1 MPALRKQM
9 TDLAFTPA
17 LEQARLIRTKE
28 VSPVE
33 LVELYLQRIQQPDG
47 QLGAF
52 VTVMAEQAIADAR
65 AKSEMLTQN
74 SSELPPFFGVPIP
87 IKDLI
92 PVAGVPCSYGVRALM
107 DSELASYDWG
117 IVTRL
122 RQAGFIIL
130 GKTAASQLG
139 TLPFTEPPGFPPT
152 RNPWN
157 TDYTSGGSSG
167 GAATAVAAGLCPIAH
182 GSDGGGSI
190 RIPAACC
197 GLVGLK
203 PSRGRV
209 SHAPVGDKLSGIAIE
224 GPIARTV
231 ADAAA
236 MLDAIAGYMTGD
248 PYWLPDPEI
257 SFAEAARSAI
267 GSLRIAFST
276 NIPPIGEAYGDY
288 KQAVLSTVRLLEDL
302 GHSVRPGCPDL
313 RELVDPFTKVWQSGI
328 AAASIPQ
335 SLLDPVNCWLLE
347 RKCDAGEYL
356 QAVSKMQ
363 SVARSIVAFFDD
375 VDVLLLPVYLHGPM
389 KIGEWATLGPEE
401 IIQRVINWIAPCP
414 PFNATGQPAI
424 TIPVGLDSNGL
435 PIGVQLVGRPAAE
448 TTIISL
454 AAQIEAAQPW
464 PDRPI
469 SYSPDN

>member
-1 MPALRKQM
+1 M

-17 LEQARLIRTKE
+17 LEQARLVRTKE
-28 VSPVE
+28 VSPVD
-33 LVELYLQRIQQPDG
+33 LVELYLQRIQQLDG
-47 QLGAF
+47 QLGAY

-65 AKSEMLTQN
+65 AKSEIVTQN
-74 SSELPPFFGVPIP
+74 SSELPPFFGVPIG

-107 DSELASYDWG
+107 EEKPASYDWG

-130 GKTAASQLG
+130 GKTATSQLG

-152 RNPWN
+152 RNPWHA
-157 TDYTSGGSSG
+157 DYTSGGSSG
-167 GAATAVAAGLCPIAH
+167 GSGTAVAAGLCPIAH
-182 GSDGGGSI
+182 GSDGGGSL

-209 SHAPVGDKLSGIAIE
+209 SHAPVGDRLSGIAIA

-236 MLDAIAGYMTGD
+236 MLDTIAGYMTGD

-257 SFAEAARSAI
+257 AFAEAARSTV

-276 NIPPIGEAYGDY
+276 TIPPIGEASSDY
-288 KQAVLSTVRLLEDL
+288 SQAVLSTARLLADL
-302 GHSVRPGCPDL
+302 GHAVTPGCPDFS
-313 RELVDPFTKVWQSGI
+313 ELIAPFTRVWQSGI
-328 AAASIPQ
+328 AAASIPEE
-335 SLLDPVNCWLLE
+335 LLNDPVNCWLLE
-347 RKCDAGEYL
+347 QTCDAGEYL

-363 SVARSIVAFFDD
+363 SVARSIVAFFSD
-375 VDVLLLPVYLHGPM
+375 VDVLVLPVYLHGPM
-389 KIGEWATLGPEE
+389 KIGEWGAFSPEE

-435 PIGVQLVGRPAAE
+435 PIGVQLVGRTAAE
-448 TTIISL
+448 TTLISL

-464 PDRPI
+464 PDRP
-469 SYSPDN
+469 SSQRGL

>member
-1 MPALRKQM
+1 M

-17 LEQARLIRTKE
+17 LEQARLVRTKE

-33 LVELYLQRIQQPDG
+33 LVELYLQRIQQLDG
-47 QLGAF
+47 HLGAY

-65 AKSEMLTQN
+65 AKSEILTQN
-74 SSELPPFFGVPIP
+74 SSELPPFFGVPIA

-92 PVAGVPCSYGVRALM
+92 PVAGVPCGYGVKALM
-107 DSELASYDWG
+107 KQEPPSYDWG

-130 GKTAASQLG
+130 GKAATSQLG

-152 RNPWN
+152 RNPWH

-167 GAATAVAAGLCPIAH
+167 GTATAVAAGLCPIAE

-209 SHAPVGDKLSGIAIE
+209 SHAAVGDKLSGIATE
-224 GPIARTV
+224 GAIARTV

-236 MLDAIAGYMTGD
+236 MLDAIAGYVTGD

-257 SFAEAARSAI
+257 SFAEAARSPI

-276 NIPPIGEAYGDY
+276 NIPPIGEASDDY
-288 KQAVLSTVRLLEDL
+288 KQGVLSTVRLLEDL
-302 GHSVRPGCPDL
+302 GHSVEPGCPDFS
-313 RELVDPFTKVWQSGI
+313 ELADPFTKIWQSGV
-328 AAASIPQ
+328 AAAGIPPE
-335 SLLDPVNCWLLE
+335 LLDPVNIWLWE
-347 RKCDAGEYL
+347 QKCDAGEYL
-356 QAVSKMQ
+356 RAVSKMQ

-375 VDVLLLPVYLHGPM
+375 VDVLLLPVYLHGPI
-389 KIGEWATLGPEE
+389 KIGEWATFSPAE
-401 IIQRVINWIAPCP
+401 IIQKVINWIAPCP
-414 PFNATGQPAI
+414 PFNASGQPAI
-424 TIPVGLDSNGL
+424 AIPVGFDSNGL

-464 PDRPI
+464 PDRPS
-469 SYSPDN
+469 SYSTDN